1 MVNVTKSTV
10 SYGFGHILLKK
21 SSVGNFI
28 FGAIDCSHMTL
39 TTGGEF
45 RKGGG
50 DLDKCSLILILGK
63 RGMQLYHDNRDTKI
77 H

>member
-1 MVNVTKSTV
+1 MINVTKSTV
-10 SYGFGHILLKK
+10 FSGFRHILLKK
-21 SSVGNFI
+21 SLVENFI

-50 DLDKCSLILILGK
+50 DLGKC
-63 RGMQLYHDNRDTKI
+63 
-77 H
+77 